1 MIADSHRPQ
10 PRQHMSTW
18 LVVVVAAI
26 ALLLVAGVKPAGAG
40 TYEVVACDGGPDNSW
55 ADYADPGM
63 AAYQLCP
70 NNPSDLIS
78 GIIARASVASGGVGY
93 LRGAYQIFSAPPGA
107 SLVHMTFTV
116 SPWRWE
122 QHWTVG
128 IVAFD
133 ADFNRGSL
141 PWGCYAGQAGCGIVP
156 GAFYRVPNPV
166 PLFGH
171 TQVRIEARCGNPS
184 GCTLASTGHWPYTR
198 ASMSI
203 ANVRVLV
210 QDYTQPGLAVTGGGL
225 TSGRWL
231 RGVQGVTFDAAD
243 NVGIRETRLR
253 VDGHEVGARGK
264 PCDYTLRGPCPQGG
278 DAYAIDTA
286 TIKPDGPHNV
296 TAEAVDTAS
305 NVAQANLT
313 VLVDN
318 SPPAQPEAVAVD
330 GGQGWH
336 SRNDFRLTWRNPADD
351 GGAPVKGA
359 VYEICPVSGGEC
371 QSGGRDTVDGFIDGI
386 KVPDAGEYVARL
398 WLRDEAGNED
408 PKTAGTPVRLR
419 FDDQAP
425 NVAFEKQDPA
435 DPTRISL
442 QATDRGSGVGMGEI
456 ELRKQ
461 GARAWEPLG
470 THVQGGHLV
479 ARLDDENLADGT
491 YELRGRASDRAGNER
506 STDRTVDGGKAEIVL
521 PLRAKTYLRVGV
533 VRHRRSKGNRARPQ
547 RPAKASA
554 RARVGFGQRV
564 RISGLLTDASRAPI
578 TDAQVQITQAPR
590 SEGGAYAPV
599 GTVRTSGNGRF
610 SYLAPA
616 GASRSLGFRYP
627 GTGSVRPAT
636 GEVKLLVPASTT
648 LKVSQRF
655 ALNGETVTFNGR
667 LRGQPLPAS
676 GKLVELQAYVRG
688 RWRTFVTTRAAGR
701 GLWRYDYRFDG
712 TRGRQVYRFRA
723 RVPRE
728 ASYPYEVGR
737 SRAVKVTVVGL

>member
-1 MIADSHRPQ
+1 MRVSRPEN
-10 PRQHMSTW
+10 RWRTTRM
-18 LVVVVAAI
+18 VVLAAI
-26 ALLLVAGVKPAGAG
+26 ALLLIAGTKPVRAG

-78 GIIARASVASGGVGY
+78 GIIARASVGSGGVGY

-166 PLFGH
+166 PLYGH

-198 ASMSI
+198 ASISI

-210 QDYTQPGLAVTGGGL
+210 QDYTQPGLAITGGGL

-231 RGVQGVTFDAAD
+231 RGVQGVSFDAAD

-286 TIKPDGPHNV
+286 TIRPDGAHTV
-296 TAEAVDTAS
+296 TAEVVDAAS
-305 NVAQANLT
+305 NVAQADIP
-313 VLVDN
+313 VLIDN
-318 SPPAQPEAVAVD
+318 SPPAQPEALAVD

-336 SRNDFRLTWRNPADD
+336 GRNDFRLTWRNPVED
-351 GGAPVKGA
+351 GGAPVTGA
-359 VYEICPVSGGEC
+359 VYEICPVGGGKC
-371 QSGGRDTVDGFIDGI
+371 QGGRQDTSDTAIGGI
-386 KVPDAGEYVARL
+386 KVPEPGEYVARL
-398 WLRDEAGNED
+398 WLRDDAGNED
-408 PKTAGTPVRLR
+408 PKTAGAPVRLR
-419 FDDQAP
+419 FDDEAP
-425 NVAFEKQDPA
+425 TLGFENQTA
-435 DPTRISL
+435 VDPTRVAL
-442 QATDRGSGVGMGEI
+442 RAADQGSGVAGGEI
-456 ELRKQ
+456 ELSRQ
-461 GARAWEPLG
+461 GSRAWNSLRTQVEAG
-470 THVQGGHLV
+470 RLV
-479 ARLDDENLADGT
+479 AHLDDESLPDGA
-491 YELRGRASDRAGNER
+491 YELRGRAFDRAGNER
-506 STDRTVDGGKAEIVL
+506 STDRTVDGAKAEIVL
-521 PLRAKTYLRVGV
+521 PVRVKTYLRVGV
-533 VRHRRSKGNRARPQ
+533 VRHRRSTRARG
-547 RPAKASA
+547 RSKRASERLHS
-554 RARVGFGQRV
+554 RARVGFGRRV
-564 RISGLLTDASRAPI
+564 RIRGLLTDASRAPI
-578 TDAQVQITQAPR
+578 TDAQIHIAQASR
-590 SEGGAYAPV
+590 SERAAFGPV
-599 GTVRTSGNGRF
+599 GTVRTSGSGRF

-616 GASRSLGFRYP
+616 GTSRALRFRYP
-627 GTGSVRPAT
+627 GAATIRPAT
-636 GEVKLLVPASTT
+636 QDVKLLVPASST

-655 ALNGETVTFNGR
+655 ALNGEAVAFTGR

-688 RWRTFVTTRAAGR
+688 RWRTFTTTRAGS
-701 GLWRYDYRFDG
+701 GGKWRYDYRFDG

-728 ASYPYEVGR
+728 GTYPYEVGHSR
-737 SRAVKVTVVGL
+737 SVKVTVVGL